1 MAISDRRSL
10 GRPLEDW
17 LRDLGGPPRRGSV
30 ATRAGGALVD
40 AVQLREKDLDGRRLL
55 ALATRLRDAAA
66 PGTAVL
72 VNGRADVALASGCAG
87 VHLTSSGL
95 PVAALRRRFG
105 ETLIIG
111 CSTHRPEEV
120 VAAHR
125 DGADYCV
132 FGPVFPT
139 PSKAPYGEPPG
150 LPGLR
155 RAVACGLPVLA
166 IGGIGPD
173 QMAEVAAAGAA
184 GVAGIRAFFD
194 LGTVARMAELAR
206 RLWPGPSP
214 PLAPLSHPPTP
225 TRERGEGRRR

>member
-1 MAISDRRSL
+1 MMPTRLPRLMAITDRRAL
-10 GRPLEDW
+10 GQPLEAWVRTLD
-17 LRDLGGPPRRGSV
+17 RR
-30 ATRAGGALVD
+30 VD
-40 AVQLREKDLDGRRLL
+40 AVQLREKDLSGRKLL
-55 ALATRLRDAAA
+55 ELATQLRAAAA

-72 VNGRADVALASGCAG
+72 INGRADVAVASGCDG
-87 VHLTSSGL
+87 VHLTSSSV
-95 PVAALRRRFG
+95 PVAALRWRFG
-105 ETLIIG
+105 DALILG

-120 VAAHR
+120 EAAR
-125 DGADYCV
+125 QGGADYAV

-173 QMAEVAAAGAA
+173 QMTQVAAAGAA

-194 LGTVARMAELAR
+194 PETAGQMAEHAR
-206 RLWPGPSP
+206 RLWP
-214 PLAPLSHPPTP
+214 
-225 TRERGEGRRR
+225 RD